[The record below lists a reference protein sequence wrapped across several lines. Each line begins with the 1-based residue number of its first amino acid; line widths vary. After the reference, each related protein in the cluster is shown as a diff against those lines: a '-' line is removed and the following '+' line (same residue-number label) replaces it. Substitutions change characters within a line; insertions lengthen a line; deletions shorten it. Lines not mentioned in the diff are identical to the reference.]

1 MAAYVVVHVKI
12 KDPEKLS
19 AYSMAAGP
27 TTAVHGGEFIM
38 RAPIVETLTG
48 PDGYDRFVL
57 IKFPDIDAA
66 RAWYNDPDYQAL
78 IANRDEGADMLF
90 TLSEGP
96 QL

>member
-1 MAAYVVVHVKI
+1 MSK
-12 KDPEKLS
+12 
-19 AYSMAAGP
+19 AAGP

-66 RAWYNDPDYQAL
+66 RAWCNDPDYQAL

-90 TLSEGP
+90 TLSEAP
-96 QL
+96 